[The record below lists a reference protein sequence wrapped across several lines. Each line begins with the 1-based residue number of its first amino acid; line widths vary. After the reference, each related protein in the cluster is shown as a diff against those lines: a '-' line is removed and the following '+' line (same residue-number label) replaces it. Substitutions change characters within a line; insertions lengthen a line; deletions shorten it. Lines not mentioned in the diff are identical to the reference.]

1 MAWIKPLKSFTG
13 YLSADSLY
21 VANDFF
27 SAKKWLRIRQ
37 IYAKNLCNYAKK
49 NCKYLIGLNIANFKS
64 AFWLIKIM
72 AKINPLQLFRGY
84 L

>member
-1 MAWIKPLKSFTG
+1 MLNKLNVEKWFNHSTQEKIMAWIKPLKSFAG

-37 IYAKNLCNYAKK
+37 IYA
-49 NCKYLIGLNIANFKS
+49 NI
-64 AFWLIKIM
+64 
-72 AKINPLQLFRGY
+72 
-84 L
+84 

>member
-1 MAWIKPLKSFTG
+1 MNLVGISAHQRSHWQVTTQEKIMAWIKPLKSFTG

-37 IYAKNLCNYAKK
+37 IYA
-49 NCKYLIGLNIANFKS
+49 NI
-64 AFWLIKIM
+64 
-72 AKINPLQLFRGY
+72 
-84 L
+84 

>member
-27 SAKKWLRIRQ
+27 SAKKWLRIRE
-37 IYAKNLCNYAKK
+37 IYA
-49 NCKYLIGLNIANFKS
+49 NI
-64 AFWLIKIM
+64 WL
-72 AKINPLQLFRGY
+72 A
-84 L
+84 

>member
-1 MAWIKPLKSFTG
+1 MQNKIILKKMFISQEKIMAWIKPLKSFTG

-37 IYAKNLCNYAKK
+37 IYA
-49 NCKYLIGLNIANFKS
+49 NI
-64 AFWLIKIM
+64 WL
-72 AKINPLQLFRGY
+72 A
-84 L
+84 

>member
-1 MAWIKPLKSFTG
+1 MFTDLIIEFEWRKLRPPNRKCTPTQEKIMARIKPLKSFTG

-37 IYAKNLCNYAKK
+37 IYA
-49 NCKYLIGLNIANFKS
+49 NI
-64 AFWLIKIM
+64 WL
-72 AKINPLQLFRGY
+72 A
-84 L
+84 